1 MGTARGQVQRG
12 ATGWDCPTRAPDAT
26 YSTCPGQLHPQAST
40 QSQSPAG
47 PINQVGC
54 LPAPRR
60 LRSTSE
66 SKCTTKLI
74 RDARPQPI
82 RTSSGYRA
90 GCAIFD
96 HSGSHHRVACFNTL
110 RRSSGIQELSPKALL
125 RDSCRLARTHLP
137 GAPTWSAPQHAMGSD
152 CSLRPPPQPPPPR
165 APLAPSLG
173 QLSWR

>member
-66 SKCTTKLI
+66 SKCITKLI

-96 HSGSHHRVACFNTL
+96 HSGSHYRVACFNTR

-125 RDSCRLARTHLP
+125 RDSCRLAGTHLP
-137 GAPTWSAPQHAMGSD
+137 GLELPPGPLRNMPWALSALSDPPAPPEGPPS
-152 CSLRPPPQPPPPR
+152 PPP
-165 APLAPSLG
+165 
-173 QLSWR
+173 